1 MRESDLYAPV
11 RDWLK
16 EQGFAPKAEVKDV
29 DIVALKG
36 DTVLAV
42 ELKSILNLDVILQ
55 AVDRQRISDIVYIG
69 VPKKGRLLF
78 TKRWKMLIH
87 LLKRLELGLLLVTM
101 KGEISLVEEAI
112 KPVEFDRYKSVSQTR
127 KKRENIVKEYDK
139 RKGDYN
145 IGGVNRTKIL
155 TAYRESSLMIAYLMS
170 LNGPLSVK
178 KLKELGSDSKKT
190 ADIISKNF
198 YGWFE
203 KEDRGVYK
211 LSVKGS
217 DALIDYKSFIN
228 IVKASG
234 GSNEA

>member
-1 MRESDLYAPV
+1 MYFPV
-11 RDWLK
+11 SDWLK
-16 EQGFAPKAEVKDV
+16 EQGFVPKAEIKDV

-36 DTVLAV
+36 ETVLAV
-42 ELKSILNLDVILQ
+42 ELKSTLNLEVILQ

-87 LLKRLELGLLLVTM
+87 LLKRLELGLLLVTL
-101 KGEISLVEEAI
+101 KGEVSLVEEAV
-112 KPVEFDRYKSVSQTR
+112 KPVKFDRNKSATHHR
-127 KKRENIVKEYDK
+127 KKRENVVKEYDK

-145 IGGVNRTKIL
+145 IGGVNKTKIL

-170 LNGPLSVK
+170 QHGPLSVK

-190 ADIISKNF
+190 AGIISKNF

-203 KEDRGVYK
+203 KENKGVYR
-211 LSVKGS
+211 LSSKGF
-217 DALIDYKSFIN
+217 DGLKAYESFIN
-228 IVKASG
+228 ILKASG